1 MPFRRAPSAKSSFLC
16 EMDGYFGNVSFF
28 RLFGGRLLWNLE
40 FVKLEFINKLYG
52 DNLERIFDSCDIL
65 GLIYNLGDTIAL
77 QASIYGF
84 TPNHFYVHGVQIMA
98 FEDEIL
104 RTHVGARDLLRNLG
118 LTQTPFLLN
127 LTTLLHIDPSIDDV
141 SAWFRTIDCRGH
153 DNGFAFAIEC
163 LVSDGRRPANCP
175 PKPEA
180 TKTTASLNT
189 TSLGTHKGK
198 NVTKDQNTTKLPP
211 C

>member
-65 GLIYNLGDTIAL
+65 GL
-77 QASIYGF
+77 
-84 TPNHFYVHGVQIMA
+84 
-98 FEDEIL
+98 
-104 RTHVGARDLLRNLG
+104 
-118 LTQTPFLLN
+118 
-127 LTTLLHIDPSIDDV
+127 IDPSIDDV